1 MRSRRKEKVNNLIHE
16 RISKAWLVK
25 VKVAGKGIEGGRER
39 EREEEGEALGVA
51 IYVIECPTVSCVIF
65 LFFQLL
71 LLVSV
76 ETGTMLLL
84 S

>member
-25 VKVAGKGIEGGRER
+25 VKVAGKGREGGRER
-39 EREEEGEALGVA
+39 EREGEALGVA
-51 IYVIECPTVSCVIF
+51 IYIIECLTVCLVLFF